1 MTTLRSILGIGIV
14 GCLAGPTSAEE
25 QRPNVVMILADDIA
39 WNDYGF
45 MKHPNI
51 RTPHID
57 RLAAQA
63 ALFPNGYVPTSLC
76 RASLATLLTGL
87 YAHQHNI
94 CCNDPPKGIDR
105 ERMLPFLSNAPT
117 VPRLLGT
124 VGYRS
129 LQTGKFWEGHHSN
142 GGFTH
147 GMTTKGRHGD
157 DGLAIGRQTMKPI
170 QDFLDEV
177 GEKPFFLWYA
187 PMMPHTPHNPPE
199 QFLKPYLAPDRDER
213 LAKYWAMCTWFDE
226 TVGSLLGDLD
236 RRGLTKNTLV
246 IYCADNG
253 WIQATGPVQPREQ
266 FLTRSKNT
274 PYDAGVRTPII
285 FSWPGRIP
293 AGRHDD
299 LVSTIDLAPTILSAC
314 GVNAPADWPGVDL
327 LPRLAGQE
335 LPRKQVFGEI
345 FEHDCKEL
353 GKPAL
358 SLTHRWVREGDWK
371 LILPTATGQGPEL
384 YQLAE
389 DPEEKRNC
397 AEQMP
402 ERVAALRA
410 ALDHWW
416 AGR

>member
-1 MTTLRSILGIGIV
+1 
-14 GCLAGPTSAEE
+14 
-25 QRPNVVMILADDIA
+25 
-39 WNDYGF
+39 
-45 MKHPNI
+45 
-51 RTPHID
+51 
-57 RLAAQA
+57 
-63 ALFPNGYVPTSLC
+63 
-76 RASLATLLTGL
+76 
-87 YAHQHNI
+87 
-94 CCNDPPKGIDR
+94 
-105 ERMLPFLSNAPT
+105 
-117 VPRLLGT
+117 
-124 VGYRS
+124 
-129 LQTGKFWEGHHSN
+129 
-142 GGFTH
+142 
-147 GMTTKGRHGD
+147 
-157 DGLAIGRQTMKPI
+157 
-170 QDFLDEV
+170 
-177 GEKPFFLWYA
+177 
-187 PMMPHTPHNPPE
+187 MMPHTPHNPPE